1 MVVKTGD
8 GPRTRPLAERVL
20 YIPRMSDEGAR
31 AFAAAFQ
38 SIGINAVVTPASDM
52 QTLELG
58 AKCTSGD
65 ECYPEKVTL
74 GDFLRITEQPG
85 FDPSSVA
92 FFMPTAGGPCRFG
105 QYSPFLQKVLKDK
118 GLDEA
123 LVVSPSSGDGYAAI
137 GEHASELTRIAW
149 RALVSADI
157 LRKLLLTTRPYEMD
171 KGETD
176 DVHEECLQD
185 VCSAISRRGL
195 QNKDKLALMVRAIER
210 SRDKFETIHTDYS
223 EVRPLIGV
231 VGEIFCRLST
241 FSNDDLIRRIE
252 EHGGEGWLSDVAE
265 WIWYTNA
272 ERRKNLKLEG
282 KGISKAMAG
291 TYIKAHFQRKDEEA
305 LLEPVNDYFA
315 GYEEPHDIMEILKL
329 SFPYLPYHGS
339 LGEMVLSV
347 GKAIYLQ
354 GKGADGVVDI
364 SPFTCMNGIVCEA
377 VYPRVS
383 SDHDS
388 IPIRNFYFDGT
399 LSDLDRDLGIFMEL
413 AHNYRRR
420 KKVQRKLPARFGRGR
435 NG

>member
-1 MVVKTGD
+1 
-8 GPRTRPLAERVL
+8 
-20 YIPRMSDEGAR
+20 MSDDGSR
-31 AFAAAFQ
+31 AFAAAFR
-38 SIGINAVVTPASDM
+38 SIGVNALVTPPSDM

-58 AKCTSGD
+58 AKYTSGD

-74 GDFLRITEQPG
+74 GDFLRIADQPG
-85 FDPSSVA
+85 FDPSRTA

-105 QYSPFLQKVLKDK
+105 QYSPFLQKVLKDR
-118 GLDEA
+118 GLEEA
-123 LVVSPSSGDGYAAI
+123 IVVSPSSGDGYAAI
-137 GEHASELTRIAW
+137 GEHAGELTRIAW
-149 RALVSADI
+149 RALVAADI
-157 LRKLLLTTRPYEMD
+157 LRKLLLTTRPYEVD
-171 KGETD
+171 VGETD
-176 DVHEECLQD
+176 AVHEECLVD
-185 VCSAISRRGL
+185 VCEAIERRGL
-195 QNKDKLALMVRAIER
+195 ENKDKLALIRRAIER
-210 SRDKFETIHTDYS
+210 SREKFEAVHTDYS

-272 ERRKNLKLEG
+272 EQRKNLKLEG
-282 KGISKAMAG
+282 KRFSKAMLG
-291 TYIKAHFQRKDEEA
+291 THIKAHFQRKDEET
-305 LLEPVNDYFA
+305 LLEPVADYFR
-315 GYEEPHDIMEILKL
+315 GYEEPHDIMEILNL
-329 SFPYLPYHGS
+329 SFPYLPYHGA

-354 GKGADGVVDI
+354 EKGADGIVDI

-383 SDHDS
+383 SEHDS

-399 LSDLDRDLGIFMEL
+399 LSDLDRDIGIFMEL

-420 KKVQRKLPARFGRGR
+420 KKAKRKLPARFGKKSA
-435 NG
+435 

>member
-1 MVVKTGD
+1 
-8 GPRTRPLAERVL
+8 
-20 YIPRMSDEGAR
+20 MSDDGSR

-38 SIGINAVVTPASDM
+38 SIGVNAVVTPPSDPR
-52 QTLELG
+52 TLDLG
-58 AKCTSGD
+58 AKYTSGD
-65 ECYPEKVTL
+65 ECFPEKVTL
-74 GDFLRITEQPG
+74 GDFLRILEEPG
-85 FDPSSVA
+85 FDPSRAA

-105 QYSPFLQKVLKDK
+105 QYAPFLRKILKDR
-118 GLDEA
+118 GYEEA

-137 GEHASELTRIAW
+137 GEHAGELTRTAW
-149 RALVSADI
+149 RALVAADI
-157 LRKLLLTTRPYEMD
+157 LRKLLLTTRPYEVN

-176 DVHEECLQD
+176 AAHEESLRD
-185 VCSAISRRGL
+185 VCDVISRRGL
-195 QNKDKLALMVRAIER
+195 EHKDKLALLVRAIER
-210 SRDKFETIHTDYS
+210 TRARFEAVRTDYS

-241 FSNDDLIRRIE
+241 FSNEDLIRRIE

-282 KGISKAMAG
+282 KRFSKAMAG

-305 LLEPVNDYFA
+305 LMEPVKDYFE
-315 GYEEPHDIMEILKL
+315 GYEEPHDVMEILRL
-329 SFPYLPYHGS
+329 SYPYLPYHGA

-347 GKAIYLQ
+347 GKAIYLYE
-354 GKGADGVVDI
+354 KGADGIVDI

-383 SDHDS
+383 AEHDS

-399 LSDLDRDLGIFMEL
+399 LSDMDRDVGIFMEL
-413 AHNYRRR
+413 ARNYSRR
-420 KKVQRKLPARFGRGR
+420 KKTRRRLPARFRR
-435 NG
+435 SSA